1 MNVRQEDKILK
12 EFGKKLEKLR
22 KTKKLSYRGFASSAD
37 LSPSYIQKLEAGES
51 NPSYTTLLKL
61 ADALNVELND
71 LYIKR
76 LQ

>member
-1 MNVRQEDKILK
+1 MNVHQEDKILK

-22 KTKKLSYRGFASSAD
+22 LTKELSVRGLAHAAD

-61 ADALNVELND
+61 AEALNVELSEFA
-71 LYIKR
+71 LK
-76 LQ
+76 